1 MADPESGRQ
10 DTLESSLKVLLR
22 KADEN
27 RNYVVGAA
35 IALVLVAGAIYFRTV
50 SVRRLRNEA
59 WAGFSATDPTGML
72 REKWKKHAGS
82 EAGPFLAQELAVR
95 LFQEQADKAGKAGKE
110 TNDERIALLDE
121 GIAVLVEAVRKHSR
135 HVWVPDLN
143 RLLEG
148 LRAEREWVE
157 QNGAR
162 IAAAREPAPREIHP
176 NPEKLKRAQRI
187 EDKAG
192 QNPRVTL
199 KTDRGDI
206 ELELFEDDAPN
217 HVANFLALA
226 LEGFYDGLVFHR
238 AEDWVIQTGDP
249 EGTGSGG
256 PGHRI
261 PFETNTRKHDEG
273 ALGMARSE
281 GTDTAGSQF
290 YIVRKA
296 QHEIDGKYT
305 IFGRV
310 LSGMDVAARI
320 QQNDRLNEIVVDR
333 LRDKEYRPKVIKE
346 GDPSERKSK
355 P

>member
-10 DTLESSLKVLLR
+10 DKLESSLKILLR

-35 IALVLVAGAIYFRTV
+35 IAIVLVAGAIYFRTV

-59 WAGFSATDPTGML
+59 WAGLSSADSTGML
-72 REKWKKHAGS
+72 REKWKKHSGS

-95 LFQEQADKAGKAGKE
+95 LFQEQAEKAGKSGKE
-110 TNDERIALLDE
+110 INDERIVLLDE
-121 GIAVLVEAVRKHSR
+121 GIAVLGEALKKHPR
-135 HVWVPDLN
+135 HAWVPDLT
-143 RLLEG
+143 RLQEG
-148 LRAEREWVE
+148 LRAEREWVS
-157 QNGAR
+157 QYGAR
-162 IAAAREPAPREIHP
+162 IAAAREPAPMEIHP
-176 NPEKLKRAQRI
+176 KPEKLQAARKL

-226 LEGFYDGLVFHR
+226 LEGYYDGLVFHR

-261 PFETNTRKHDEG
+261 ALETNTHKHDEG

-290 YIVRKA
+290 YIVRKP

-310 LSGMDVAARI
+310 LSGLDVVQRI
-320 QQNDRLNEIVVDR
+320 QQNDRVNEIVIDS
-333 LRDKEYRPKVIKE
+333 LRNKEYRPKIIKE
-346 GDPSERKSK
+346 GSPSERKTK